1 MAGHDAVGS
10 RLCILNPR
18 PAISTPVSKT
28 KSSPT
33 RSTNAPAPAAGEAD
47 LASVYANAKILS
59 EALPFMQR
67 YDNATVVVKYGGH
80 AMGDPELAATFARD
94 IVLIKQSGVNPIVVH
109 GGGPQI
115 GSLLERLKIRAEFK
129 VGLRVTD
136 RETVEVVEM
145 VLAGSVNKEIVAAI
159 NAQGGKAV
167 GISGKDANLMRAS
180 RIERRFRD
188 PDSNIEEIVDLGFV
202 GDPVAVDP
210 HIIDVIIHSDLIPV
224 IAPIGVGPEG
234 ETLNIN
240 ADTFAAALATALKAK
255 RLLLLTDVE
264 GVLDKDGNLIKSLT
278 TAEAQELIEDGTIS
292 GGMIPTIE
300 SCLDVIAAGVAA
312 VVIIN
317 GNVPHAVLLEL
328 FTEHGAGTLI
338 EPRLR
343 AYRGVGVRPRQHALP
358 GRLQP
363 FRRDRYPH
371 GRFHRRPLRRFA
383 RRCAAHAQDLLLSI
397 WHHARR
403 VDASARRVP
412 ERVPG

>member
-1 MAGHDAVGS
+1 
-10 RLCILNPR
+10 
-18 PAISTPVSKT
+18 VSKT
-28 KSSPT
+28 KSSETKRKEP
-33 RSTNAPAPAAGEAD
+33 SAPSAAHGAAD

-80 AMGDPELAATFARD
+80 AMGDPELAANFARD
-94 IVLIKQSGVNPIVVH
+94 IVLIKQAGVNPIVVH

-115 GSLLERLKIRAEFK
+115 GSLLERLNIKSEFK
-129 VGLRVTD
+129 GGLRVTD
-136 RETVEVVEM
+136 RETVDVVEM

-167 GISGKDANLMRAS
+167 GISGKDANLMRGK

-202 GDPVAVDP
+202 GEPSSVDP
-210 HIIDVIIHSDLIPV
+210 HIVDVIIHSDLIPV

-240 ADTFAAALATALKAK
+240 ADTFAAALATAMKAK

-264 GVLDKDGNLIKSLT
+264 GVLDKNGNLIKSLT
-278 TAEAQELIEDGTIS
+278 SAEAEALIEDGTIS
-292 GGMIPTIE
+292 GGMIPKIE
-300 SCLDVIAAGVAA
+300 GCLDVIAEGVEA

-317 GNVPHAVLLEL
+317 GKVPHAVLLEL

-338 EPRLR
+338 ERR
-343 AYRGVGVRPRQHALP
+343 ARKM
-358 GRLQP
+358 
-363 FRRDRYPH
+363 
-371 GRFHRRPLRRFA
+371 
-383 RRCAAHAQDLLLSI
+383 
-397 WHHARR
+397 
-403 VDASARRVP
+403 SARRS
-412 ERVPG
+412 